1 MEEMLR
7 VEIWTVA
14 QTTEGNV
21 VLLRPLDKNIVIP
34 VFVGQLEIQSILIGM
49 EEISLPRPLT
59 HDLFLSLLDTLGL
72 ALDRVEIRELNG
84 NTFYANLVIS
94 GGKYTVDKPLIVD
107 SRPSDALGLATRR
120 KCPIMVSEGIIKQ
133 TGIGTELFMDM
144 LGDDKKAGAA
154 RVPQTSPQG
163 VEPEVRV
170 SPLVPQTSPQG
181 EVSPLDNQEKRNRL
195 QRQLNEAVEKE
206 EYEEAA
212 KIRDMLN
219 ELPA

>member
-1 MEEMLR
+1 MEEMLQA
-7 VEIWTVA
+7 EIWTVA

-49 EEISLPRPLT
+49 EDIKLPRPLT

-84 NTFYANLVIS
+84 TTFHANLVIS
-94 GGKYTVDKPLIVD
+94 GGKYPADNPLILD
-107 SRPSDALGLATRR
+107 SRPSDALALATRR
-120 KCPIMVSEGIIKQ
+120 RCPVMVSPYIVKQ
-133 TGIGTELFMDM
+133 TGIGTDLFMDM
-144 LGDDKKAGAA
+144 LGENKKAGI
-154 RVPQTSPQG
+154 TS
-163 VEPEVRV
+163 
-170 SPLVPQTSPQG
+170 
-181 EVSPLDNQEKRNRL
+181 DNQEKRDRL
-195 QRQLNEAVEKE
+195 QKLLNEAVEKE

-219 ELPA
+219 ELSN

>member
-1 MEEMLR
+1 MEKMLQ

-14 QTTEGNV
+14 QTSEGNV

-49 EEISLPRPLT
+49 EDISLPRPLT
-59 HDLFLSLLDTLGL
+59 HDLFLSLLESQGL
-72 ALDRVEIRELNG
+72 ALDRVEIQELKG
-84 NTFYANLVIS
+84 NTFHARLVIS
-94 GGKYTVDKPLIVD
+94 GGKYAADKPLILD

-120 KCPIMVSEGIIKQ
+120 KCPIMVSPDIVKQ
-133 TGIGTELFMDM
+133 TGITADFFMDM
-144 LGDDKKAGAA
+144 LGEEKKAGAA
-154 RVPQTSPQG
+154 N
-163 VEPEVRV
+163 
-170 SPLVPQTSPQG
+170 
-181 EVSPLDNQEKRNRL
+181 DNQERRNRL

-219 ELPA
+219 EMPT